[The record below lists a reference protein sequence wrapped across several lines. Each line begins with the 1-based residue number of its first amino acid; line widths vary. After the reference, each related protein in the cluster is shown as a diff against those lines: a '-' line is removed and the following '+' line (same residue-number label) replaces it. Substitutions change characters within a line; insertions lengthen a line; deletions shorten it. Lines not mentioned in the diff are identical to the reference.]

1 MTNYNTIPKI
11 WMLQIFANQNT
22 QTTETS
28 APGNTLAPEM
38 KTFYVK
44 ELLRA
49 AQPNLVHAQFGKKC
63 PIPQRGGKRLEW
75 RRWDSFEKALTPLQE
90 GVTPDGSKLNVRT
103 IEQVLR
109 QYGDYTT
116 ISDILDL
123 TAIDPVLSEVSEQ
136 HGNNMSLTMDTVTR
150 NELMTGQNVMYA
162 PSVTSTGST
171 AHTLRSQLDK
181 DAKLT
186 PDLIARAAAFL
197 KKNNAPKIDGSY
209 VAIIHP
215 YQEYDLMRNPEWID
229 VSKYQAS
236 TKIFEGEI
244 GKLYGVRFVTTSEA
258 AILKGGAVN
267 GKAGNTLTID
277 ATGAEAATGTGTT
290 EVGVKEP
297 IVASSGA
304 PILTASESSPVLL
317 NIDGVE
323 FECVGATV
331 AAAGSAKLKI
341 KKPHAALTAGKTVY
355 LGGGGKGNLAVFP
368 CIVLGANAYGNCEV
382 SGENAH
388 LIIKQLGSGGTEDP
402 LDQRATAGWKAFY
415 AAKILMQEYMV
426 RIEACSEMSDIAD
439 AN

>member
-1 MTNYNTIPKI
+1 MNTMRKPEI
-11 WMLQIFANQNT
+11 WKLQIFATKPNT
-22 QTTETS
+22 QTTETNNS
-28 APGNTLAPEM
+28 GNTLAPEM

-75 RRWDSFEKALTPLQE
+75 RRWDSFEKALKPLQE

-103 IEQVLR
+103 IEQELR

-116 ISDILDL
+116 LSDILDL
-123 TAIDPVLSEVSEQ
+123 TAIDPMLSEVSEQ

-162 PSVTSTGST
+162 PSIDGST
-171 AHTLRSQLDK
+171 VTEHTIRGQLDK
-181 DAKLT
+181 NAKLT
-186 PDLIARAAAFL
+186 PDLIAKAAAFL

-215 YQEYDLMRNPEWID
+215 YQAYDLMRNEEWID
-229 VSKYQAS
+229 ISKYQAS

-244 GKLYGVRFVTTSEA
+244 GKLYGVRFVETSEA
-258 AILKGGAVN
+258 AILKGEPIYAN
-267 GKAGNTLTID
+267 DAPLTAD
-277 ATGAEAATGTGTT
+277 GTGASASAATGTTELGVAEGINTT
-290 EVGVKEP
+290 TGRIFTATE
-297 IVASSGA
+297 SN
-304 PILTASESSPVLL
+304 PILL
-317 NIDGVE
+317 NVGGVE
-323 FECVGATV
+323 YECVGVTTGT
-331 AAAGSAKLKI
+331 AGNAKI
-341 KKPHAALTAGKTVY
+341 KIKQPHAAIAANAKIY
-355 LGGGGKGNLAVFP
+355 PGGGGKENLAVFP
-368 CIVLGANAYGNCEV
+368 CLVLGQGAYGNCEV

-426 RIEACSEMSDIAD
+426 RIEACSAMSDIAE